1 MKKVLIGGQAVLE
14 GIMMRNGADYAIAV
28 RREDGDI
35 ALERQEFRS
44 VAKGNWAKLPL
55 LRGIIAF
62 VDSMKLGFYIITRSA
77 EMLEAPAEPTEL
89 SETEPAKAKQGG
101 LANALMIG
109 FSVIM
114 ALGLFIALPYGL
126 SLLLRRYIPSQTVLT
141 ILEGVIR
148 LSIFLLYISLTSLL
162 ADMKRVYMYHGAE
175 HKCINCLEHD
185 MELTVENVMKSSRF
199 HKRCGTSFLVIIM
212 VITIVIFMAIRVEA
226 PLLRLALRIVVIP
239 LVAGISFEFLRLAG
253 LSDHPLVNLLSKPGL
268 WVQRITTK
276 EPTADMVEVAIAAV
290 QAVWQP
296 DREVGALSIPDE
308 EGTSKIDRRA
318 EEA

>member
-28 RREDGDI
+28 RKEDGNI
-35 ALERQEFRS
+35 ALEKNEFHS
-44 VAKGNWAKLPL
+44 VAKGGWAKLPL

-77 EMLEAPAEPTEL
+77 EMLEAEEAQ
-89 SETEPAKAKQGG
+89 SESQPSKSSQGG
-101 LANALMIG
+101 LANTLMIG

-141 ILEGVIR
+141 IMEGVIR

-185 MELTVENVMKSSRF
+185 MALTVDNVMKSSRF

-212 VITIVIFMAIRVEA
+212 VITIIIFMAIRVEA

-253 LSDHPLVNLLSKPGL
+253 RSDHPIVNLLSRPGL

-276 EPTADMVEVAIAAV
+276 EPTPDMVEVAIAAV
-290 QAVWQP
+290 EAVWQA
-296 DREVGALSIPDE
+296 DGVNLSLAASRSE
-308 EGTSKIDRRA
+308 ES
-318 EEA
+318 